1 MFSGANAMRDV
12 SFGTRSVP
20 LSSKTFIKTLILAGG
35 EIQQD
40 FAKKYMADFEPLY
53 VIAADRGQE
62 FCAWACLTPD
72 CVVGDYDSVESDI
85 LEDFRGIKSI
95 QWVDLIPEKD
105 DTDTEA
111 AVRLAIEKGS
121 ASVSILGAT
130 GSRID
135 HVLGNIQLLYQ
146 LHQAGVEGFLV
157 DACNRI
163 RLVSGTCVI
172 ARAQQYGQYLS
183 VLPFLNSLTDVT
195 LQGVKYPLEHGKIS
209 MGTTLGISNEIIDEQ
224 AEISVGTELALVIE
238 SRDSES

>member
-1 MFSGANAMRDV
+1 MRDV
-12 SFGTRSVP
+12 SFVTRSVP
-20 LSSKTFIKTLILAGG
+20 LSRKTLIVAGG
-35 EIQQD
+35 EIQLD
-40 FAKKYMADFEPLY
+40 FGKKYIADFGPQY
-53 VIAADRGQE
+53 VIAADRGLE
-62 FCAWACLTPD
+62 FCVEACLTPD
-72 CVVGDYDSVESDI
+72 CVVGDYDSVESAI

-121 ASVSILGAT
+121 TSVTILGAT

-146 LHQAGVEGFLV
+146 LHQAGVEGSLV

-172 ARAQQYGQYLS
+172 TKKEQFGKYVSVIPFEKSLS
-183 VLPFLNSLTDVT
+183 DVT
-195 LQGVKYPLEHGKIS
+195 IQGMKYPLNHGRIS
-209 MGTTLGISNEIIDEQ
+209 LGTTLGISNEIIDEQ
-224 AEISVGTELALVIE
+224 AEISVGIELALVIE
-238 SRDSES
+238 SIDSET